1 MSDKSLDARDAKRD
15 IGVELLE
22 AVRSVKAGVI
32 GRVHIAAICPDARHE
47 ALVGVEAHDDA
58 RFLSKVQEAMT
69 DTCPRVSHGQVMD
82 EAQTLIDR
90 KRRLRS

>member
-32 GRVHIAAICPDARHE
+32 GRVPNAKQLTTLRQAR
-47 ALVGVEAHDDA
+47 
-58 RFLSKVQEAMT
+58 
-69 DTCPRVSHGQVMD
+69 
-82 EAQTLIDR
+82 
-90 KRRLRS
+90 